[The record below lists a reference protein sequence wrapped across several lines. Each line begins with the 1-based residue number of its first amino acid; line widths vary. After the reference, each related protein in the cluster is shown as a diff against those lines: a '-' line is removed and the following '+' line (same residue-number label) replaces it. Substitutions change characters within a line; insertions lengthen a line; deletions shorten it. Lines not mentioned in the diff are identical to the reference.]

1 MIGARSAAMAFNRLV
16 DWQFDA
22 ANPRTQNRALP
33 QGLVSQSYVIA
44 FIFGASMLF
53 VFAAYHLNN
62 LSFLLAPIALAI
74 VFFYSYTK
82 RFTALSHLF
91 LGLALACAP
100 IGAWIAI
107 RGDLTAIPLMLGLA
121 VGLWVAGF
129 DVIYACQ
136 DVDFDRKT
144 GLYSLPQRFGI
155 RQALITSAL
164 MHVGTILLLV
174 WIMHGCG
181 LGWLSYVG
189 VLIVAALLVYEH
201 SIVKPDDLSRV
212 NTAFFTIN
220 GFISILLF
228 VITTIDVLFK

>member
-1 MIGARSAAMAFNRLV
+1 MALV
-16 DWQFDA
+16 
-22 ANPRTQNRALP
+22 
-33 QGLVSQSYVIA
+33 I
-44 FIFGASMLF
+44 I
-53 VFAAYHLNN
+53 
-62 LSFLLAPIALAI
+62 
-74 VFFYSYTK
+74 FFYSYTK

-107 RGDLTAIPLMLGLA
+107 RGELTAIPLMLGLA

-136 DVDFDRKT
+136 DIDFDRKT

-155 RQALITSAL
+155 KSALITSAL
-164 MHVGTILLLV
+164 MHVGTILVLG
-174 WIMHGCG
+174 WIMHRSS
-181 LGWLSYVG
+181 LGWISYLG

-228 VITTIDVLFK
+228 IITTIDVLTK